1 VLEFYLRLL
10 SGLTQLWGH
19 TSEKK
24 ITVSVV
30 DTVAPT
36 IKMASD
42 VINLDVGQVT
52 SVSYDDLPI
61 EVADKS
67 EIDHNSLSFRKM
79 VKGGTTYPIEKVYD
93 KSSESL
99 KFEKMGEYYGH
110 FSIADTEGNTSE
122 FDIQYDVHDQN
133 PPVVYSY
140 VNTVSGKTRENKSIV
155 D

>member
-1 VLEFYLRLL
+1 MLLEFYLRLL
-10 SGLTQLWGH
+10 SGPTQLWGH

-42 VINLDVGQVT
+42 VINLNVGQVT

-67 EIDHNSLSFRKM
+67 EIDHNSLSFTKM

-93 KSSESL
+93 NSSESL
-99 KFEKMGEYYGH
+99 KFEKNG
-110 FSIADTEGNTSE
+110 
-122 FDIQYDVHDQN
+122 
-133 PPVVYSY
+133 
-140 VNTVSGKTRENKSIV
+140 
-155 D
+155 

>member
-1 VLEFYLRLL
+1 MLEFYLRLL
-10 SGLTQLWGH
+10 SGLTQLWGY

>member
-1 VLEFYLRLL
+1 MLEFYLRLL

-42 VINLDVGQVT
+42 VINLNVGQVT

-67 EIDHNSLSFRKM
+67 EIDHNSLSFTKM

-99 KFEKMGEYYGH
+99 KFEKW
-110 FSIADTEGNTSE
+110 
-122 FDIQYDVHDQN
+122 
-133 PPVVYSY
+133 
-140 VNTVSGKTRENKSIV
+140 VNTMAISQSRIQKGIHLNLTFNMMYMIRILQLCIRT
-155 D
+155 

>member
-1 VLEFYLRLL
+1 MLEFYLRLL

-79 VKGGTTYPIEKVYD
+79 VQGGTTYPIEKVYD

-99 KFEKMGEYYGH
+99 KFEKW
-110 FSIADTEGNTSE
+110 
-122 FDIQYDVHDQN
+122 
-133 PPVVYSY
+133 
-140 VNTVSGKTRENKSIV
+140 VNTMAISQSRIQKGIHLNLTFNMMYMIRILQLCIRT
-155 D
+155 

>member
-1 VLEFYLRLL
+1 
-10 SGLTQLWGH
+10 
-19 TSEKK
+19 
-24 ITVSVV
+24 
-30 DTVAPT
+30 
-36 IKMASD
+36 MASD

-99 KFEKMGEYYGH
+99 KFEKW
-110 FSIADTEGNTSE
+110 
-122 FDIQYDVHDQN
+122 
-133 PPVVYSY
+133 
-140 VNTVSGKTRENKSIV
+140 VNTMAISQSRIQKGIHLNLTFNMMYMIRILQLCIRT
-155 D
+155 

>member
-1 VLEFYLRLL
+1 MLEFYLRLL

-42 VINLDVGQVT
+42 VINLNVGQVT

-67 EIDHNSLSFRKM
+67 EIDHNSLSFTKM
-79 VKGGTTYPIEKVYD
+79 VKGGTTYTIEKVYD

-99 KFEKMGEYYGH
+99 KFEKW
-110 FSIADTEGNTSE
+110 
-122 FDIQYDVHDQN
+122 
-133 PPVVYSY
+133 
-140 VNTVSGKTRENKSIV
+140 VNTMAISQSRIQKGIHLNLTFNMMYMIRILQLCIRT
-155 D
+155 

>member
-1 VLEFYLRLL
+1 MLEFYLRLL

-99 KFEKMGEYYGH
+99 KFEKW
-110 FSIADTEGNTSE
+110 
-122 FDIQYDVHDQN
+122 
-133 PPVVYSY
+133 
-140 VNTVSGKTRENKSIV
+140 VNTMAISQSRIQKGIHLNLTFNMMYMIRILQLCIRT
-155 D
+155 